1 VEPNLVLLRKPPNP
15 FQRGESRIVRFLK
28 VEPVAIRDDDKIE
41 AFDRNIE
48 FRERELLKE
57 PRMFD
62 SARDV
67 GTTFRAIGAFS
78 QML

>member
-1 VEPNLVLLRKPPNP
+1 VLRKPPNP
-15 FQRGESRIVRFLK
+15 FARGESRIVRFLTG
-28 VEPVAIRDDDKIE
+28 EPVAIRDDAKKE
-41 AFDRNIE
+41 VFDRGIDFSEN
-48 FRERELLKE
+48 ELVKE

-62 SARDV
+62 SAREV